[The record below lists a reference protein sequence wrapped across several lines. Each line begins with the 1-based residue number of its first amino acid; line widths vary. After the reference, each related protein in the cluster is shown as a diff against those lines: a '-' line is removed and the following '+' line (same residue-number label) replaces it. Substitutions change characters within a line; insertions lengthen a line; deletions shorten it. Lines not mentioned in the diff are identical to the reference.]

1 MTYSILIT
9 LVLMNLV
16 ISILSDRYE
25 LVMAEFN
32 YYNGKAKL
40 QKSIAYERLI
50 MFLQNC
56 FCKTKEQSYHYLFIT
71 KPLTIEE
78 DRNDEWDGMTGTVL
92 KAVRINHKTVS
103 E

>member
-1 MTYSILIT
+1 
-9 LVLMNLV
+9 
-16 ISILSDRYE
+16 
-25 LVMAEFN
+25 
-32 YYNGKAKL
+32 
-40 QKSIAYERLI
+40 

-92 KAVRINHKTVS
+92 KAVRINHKTVT
-103 E
+103 EQAAANFQENKDQIKATKEQVKAT